1 MSGGKEYFD
10 SIDEGASAVGDCA
23 IELSDQLI
31 ELQGT
36 VTSES
41 PWGEDEAG
49 TLFGMAY
56 TAVLNHALEAISSHV
71 DLLVEGY
78 EKMAIWGESSRA
90 NEDANEQDADR
101 IDPDVVEV

>member
-10 SIDEGASAVGDCA
+10 SIEEGANAVGDCA
-23 IELSDQLI
+23 VELSDHLI
-31 ELQGT
+31 EMEGT
-36 VTSES
+36 LTTES

-56 TAVLNHALEAISSHV
+56 TAVLSHALEAISSHV
-71 DLLVEGY
+71 DLLVEGS
-78 EKMAIWGESSRA
+78 EKMTIWAENSRA
-90 NEDANEQDADR
+90 TEDANEQDADT